1 MILYAPLIEHA
12 LRAWR
17 PARVVRP
24 GSVEH
29 VVATAL
35 YRALVDALPLA
46 VRAVTGGVLSSLD
59 DLSQRVSVTVATP
72 LDPVIVLSPSAVAD
86 TVTEA
91 ATLAHEWCH
100 VAQIAHA
107 GRAQTV
113 VDYLGSGELRAQ
125 READACAAGLWMRYV
140 LTGDLPDEAPTLG
153 DLYHLDA
160 GDAALARA
168 ILKSHLATIRAG
180 VCPPIDVCVRLSQ
193 WLHATPHEIPAD
205 VLARVAKVPA

>member
-1 MILYAPLIEHA
+1 MIVAALIESA

-17 PARVVRP
+17 PATVVRP

-29 VVATAL
+29 TIATAL
-35 YRALVDALPLA
+35 YRALVDALPPA

-59 DLSQRVSVTVATP
+59 DLSQRVSVTIATP
-72 LDPVIVLSPSAVAD
+72 LDPVIVLSASAVSD
-86 TVTEA
+86 PVTEA

-107 GRAQTV
+107 GRAQVV

-125 READACAAGLWMRYV
+125 READACAAGLWLRYV
-140 LTGDLPDEAPTLG
+140 LTGSLPDEAPTLG

-160 GDAALARA
+160 GDVALARA
-168 ILKSHLATIRAG
+168 VIASHLATIRAG
-180 VCPPIDVCVRLSQ
+180 ACPPLDVCVRLSQ
-193 WLHATPHEIPAD
+193 WMDSMPAS
-205 VLARVAKVPA
+205 VVPAEVRARVAKVPT

>member
-1 MILYAPLIEHA
+1 VIAPTLIESV

-29 VVATAL
+29 TIATAL
-35 YRALVDALPLA
+35 YGALVGALPDALRPLA
-46 VRAVTGGVLSSLD
+46 SGALSSLEA
-59 DLSQRVSVTVATP
+59 LSQRVTVTIATP
-72 LDPVIVLSPSAVAD
+72 LDPVIVMSPAAVSDPVA
-86 TVTEA
+86 EA

-107 GRAQTV
+107 GRTQVV

-140 LTGDLPDEAPTLG
+140 LTGELPETAPTLG

-160 GDAALARA
+160 GDAALARS
-168 ILKSHLATIRAG
+168 ILASHLATIRAG
-180 VCPPIDVCVRLSQ
+180 VCPPLDVCVRLSQ
-193 WLHATPHEIPAD
+193 WIHATPLDVPAE
-205 VLARVAKVPA
+205 VRARVAKVPT